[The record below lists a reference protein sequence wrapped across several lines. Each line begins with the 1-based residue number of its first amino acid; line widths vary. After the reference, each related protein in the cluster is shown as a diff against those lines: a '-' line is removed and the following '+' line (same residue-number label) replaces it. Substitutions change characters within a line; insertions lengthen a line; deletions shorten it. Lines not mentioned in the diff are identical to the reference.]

1 MARTGTM
8 APLTVVAALGV
19 LLAGWL
25 LPRATGAPRQAATRR
40 RISRLGSA
48 RARRHVAVAATVRR
62 WHTRPTDRRRL
73 VDGLPVL
80 LEDVAR
86 GVRSGVSLR
95 QACVEATASGGPAT
109 TGLAGAVADA
119 ERGQPLADACTRWA
133 TTAATPEERLAAG
146 ALALAAAAGGPQ
158 ARAVDGV
165 AATLRER
172 RAVAAEIRAHSAQ
185 ARLSAVVIGALPGAF
200 LLWAL
205 ATDRRTAAF
214 LVAGPAGWACL
225 GAGLGLELT
234 GAIWMRRLLRGAG
247 P

>member
-1 MARTGTM
+1 M
-8 APLTVVAALGV
+8 APLTVIAAVGV

-25 LPRATGAPRQAATRR
+25 LPRAAGAPPRATARR
-40 RISRLGSA
+40 RVARLDGIRAGRRWSVPTI
-48 RARRHVAVAATVRR
+48 ARRWRTSTKDHRL
-62 WHTRPTDRRRL
+62 L
-73 VDGLPVL
+73 VDGLPAL
-80 LEDVAR
+80 LENVAR

-95 QACVEATASGGPAT
+95 QACAESAAGGGPAAR
-109 TGLAGAVADA
+109 GLAGAVADA

-133 TTAATPEERLAAG
+133 PPAVAPEERLAAG
-146 ALALAAAAGGPQ
+146 ALALAADAGGPQ

-185 ARLSAVVIGALPGAF
+185 ARLSAVVIGVLPAAF

-225 GAGLGLELT
+225 SAGVGLELA
-234 GAIWMRRLLRGAG
+234 GAVWMRRLLRGAG